1 MKFSKYKTHNE
12 KDNITI
18 DFDKYV
24 ELVKNGDHQSLIF
37 EARANKSDKKKYTEI
52 KSKLPAIT
60 GSCTVKQGGRSVAN
74 IDEMNGLILLD
85 IDCDVSTDL
94 RKRIDADK
102 YTFSSNRSVSG
113 TGLVVFVK
121 INPDVFLESFYGLA
135 QYYSDNFDVD
145 IDQACKDRSRLRYIS
160 YDFDIFHNPNAATFK
175 AKKAPAK
182 QKKKETFYFA
192 KDDFSFIMDQ
202 IQSKNIDLCQDDY
215 QKFCE
220 IGFAIG
226 SHFGDSGLDYFK
238 TICQNGSKYDP
249 TRIERQYLKFCKGG
263 SVTISTFYF
272 HAKAAGLE
280 LYSPVSKEIIKRV
293 AVGKANSQIMTPA
306 GVIETLKIL
315 GTHTTDEAFIKQL
328 IDSKENFAKNID
340 NEENDTVKLDLFV
353 KENYPIAKNGFNQQ
367 YEFEGQPVN
376 DEIINSITIHAKKYF
391 DFKVSAT
398 DISQLIFNSQAK
410 TYQPIEDYFKNN
422 NTTAAGDEIDKYADL
437 ILPFNEFNRWVLKK
451 WLVGAIHNW
460 TSSNEH
466 EEVSPLVLVLCGQQA
481 SGKTSFFRNM
491 LPKDLR
497 RYFIDEAMEEGGK
510 DVLKRMATSMIM
522 LNDEFGGMAH
532 KDVKNF
538 KKITEKN
545 KITVRLPY
553 GRLDVDLKRRTML
566 CGTTN
571 EKSVLKDETGNR
583 RILPISFE
591 SVKYS
596 EAVEFD
602 KDALLKCAHNLY
614 LDGFEFRV
622 FSKEDIDYL
631 NQNTLQ
637 NLEIEVS
644 EDLFF
649 SRYSFEKT
657 DDHNEEVIL
666 NQGEI
671 CNEMNVHFSYKVT
684 KYDIKRICVKHKM
697 ELKMHRIGSKTKKG
711 YRLFKKNDF
720 QKVQETQEVPF

>member
-1 MKFSKYKTHNE
+1 MEKTFSLYQNIKDTTKTDISLDNYIEIIKNGKYQDLVLTARALKKEPEKYK
-12 KDNITI
+12 
-18 DFDKYV
+18 
-24 ELVKNGDHQSLIF
+24 ELKN
-37 EARANKSDKKKYTEI
+37 KM
-52 KSKLPAIT
+52 PCIT
-60 GSCTVKQGGRSVAN
+60 GSAIMHQGSKVESN
-74 IDEMNGLILLD
+74 IFELNNLIVIDIDEVIDLPLLN
-85 IDCDVSTDL
+85 
-94 RKRIDADK
+94 RINEDR
-102 YTFSSNRSVSG
+102 YTFVSHRSFGGDGICVFIKIHSS
-113 TGLVVFVK
+113 K
-121 INPDVFLESFYGLA
+121 FLESFNEIG
-135 QYYSDNFDVD
+135 QYYWEQFNIL
-145 IDQACKDRSRLRYIS
+145 IDASCKNKNRLRFCS
-160 YDFDIFHNPNAATFK
+160 YDPYLFYNEKATKFI
-175 AKKAPAK
+175 AKTKIEKP
-182 QKKKETFYFA
+182 KKKQEFFFA
-192 KDDFSFIMDQ
+192 KDDFSELIEKL
-202 IQSKNIDLCQDDY
+202 KNIDLCQDSY
-215 QKFCE
+215 ERYCN

-226 SHFGDSGLDYFK
+226 SHFGHGGLNYFK
-238 TICQNGSKYDP
+238 AICQNGSKYSEKD
-249 TRIERQYLKFCKGG
+249 IEKHYKNFCKPG
-263 SVTISTFYF
+263 TITIATLYNY
-272 HAKAAGLE
+272 AKAAGIE

-315 GTHTTDEAFIKQL
+315 GTTTTDEKFIQQL

-340 NEENDTVKLDLFV
+340 NEENDTVKLDLLI

-422 NTTAAGDEIDKYADL
+422 TTTATGDEIEKYADL
-437 ILPFNEFNRWVLKK
+437 ILPFNEFNRWALKK

-460 TSSNEH
+460 TSPNEH

-491 LPKDLR
+491 LPKELR

-583 RILPISFE
+583 RVIPIEFE

-614 LDGFEFRV
+614 LEGFEFRV
-622 FSKEDIDYL
+622 FSKEDINYL

-649 SRYSFEKT
+649 SRYSFEQT
-657 DDHNEEVIL
+657 EDHNEEVIL

-671 CNEMNVHFSYKVT
+671 CNEMNLQFSYKAT
-684 KYDIKRICVKHKM
+684 KYDVKRICVKHKM
-697 ELKMHRIGSKTKKG
+697 ELKSHRINGKVVKG

-720 QKVQETQEVPF
+720 QKVEVPF

>member
-1 MKFSKYKTHNE
+1 
-12 KDNITI
+12 
-18 DFDKYV
+18 
-24 ELVKNGDHQSLIF
+24 
-37 EARANKSDKKKYTEI
+37 
-52 KSKLPAIT
+52 
-60 GSCTVKQGGRSVAN
+60 
-74 IDEMNGLILLD
+74 
-85 IDCDVSTDL
+85 
-94 RKRIDADK
+94 
-102 YTFSSNRSVSG
+102 
-113 TGLVVFVK
+113 
-121 INPDVFLESFYGLA
+121 LESFHALS
-135 QYYSDNFDVD
+135 QYYYDTFQLH
-145 IDQACKDRSRLRYIS
+145 IDPSCKNPNRLRFLS
-160 YDFDIFHNPNAATFK
+160 LDFELFHNLNAATFK
-175 AKKAPAK
+175 AKKAPVK
-182 QKKKETFYFA
+182 KVKKETFYFA
-192 KDDFSFIMDQ
+192 KDDFGFIIDQ
-202 IQSKNIDLCQDDY
+202 IQSKGIDLCQDDY

-226 SHFGDSGLDYFK
+226 SKFGSSGLDYFK
-238 TICQNGSKYDP
+238 AVCRNGSKYEP
-249 TRIERQYLKFCKGG
+249 SRIEKQYTKFCNNPDKG
-263 SVTISTFYF
+263 ISIASFYY
-272 HAKAAGLE
+272 HAKAAGIE

-293 AVGKANSQIMTPA
+293 AVGKANSVLMTPS

-315 GTHTTDEAFIKQL
+315 GTTTTDEAFIQQL

-340 NEENDTVKLDLFV
+340 NEENDTVKLDLFI

-422 NTTAAGDEIDKYADL
+422 TTTATGDEIDKYSDL
-437 ILPFNEFNRWVLKK
+437 ILPFSEFNRWALKK

-460 TSSNEH
+460 TSPNNH

-491 LPKDLR
+491 LPKELR
-497 RYFIDEAMEEGGK
+497 RYFIDESMEEGGK

-583 RILPISFE
+583 RILPLSFE

-614 LDGFEFRV
+614 LEGCEFRI

-631 NQNTLQ
+631 NQNTVQ

-649 SRYSFEKT
+649 TRFSFTET
-657 DDHNEEVIL
+657 DEFRDKIVM

-671 CNEMNVHFSYKVT
+671 CNYMNLHFQVQIS
-684 KYDIKRICVKHKM
+684 KYDIKRIFVKHKM
-697 ELKMHRIGSKTKKG
+697 EIKSHWNGSKLKKG
-711 YRLFKKNDF
+711 YQLFKEYT
-720 QKVQETQEVPF
+720 VQNQPEQHFF

>member
-1 MKFSKYKTHNE
+1 MKFSKYRTHHD

-18 DFDKYV
+18 DFAKYV
-24 ELVKNGDHQSLIF
+24 ELVKNGDHQSIIF
-37 EARANKSDKKKYTEI
+37 EARANKGDKKKYTEI

-60 GSCTVKQGGRSVAN
+60 GSCTMKQNIRSVAN

-85 IDCDVSTDL
+85 IDCDVNTEL

-121 INPDVFLESFYGLA
+121 INSDVFLESFHGLG

-145 IDQACKDRSRLRYIS
+145 IDQACKDKSRLRYIS
-160 YDFDIFHNPNAATFK
+160 YDFDIFHNPAAATFK

-182 QKKKETFYFA
+182 KAKKETFYFA
-192 KDDFSFIMDQ
+192 KDDFSFIMEQ
-202 IQSKNIDLCQDDY
+202 IQSKNIDLCQEDY
-215 QKFCE
+215 SKFCE

-226 SHFGDSGLDYFK
+226 SHFGDAGLDYFK
-238 TICQNGSKYDP
+238 TICQNGSKYEP
-249 TRIERQYLKFCKGG
+249 SRIERQYAKFCKGG
-263 SVTISTFYF
+263 SVTISTFYY
-272 HAKAAGLE
+272 HAKAAGIE

-315 GTHTTDEAFIKQL
+315 GTTTTDEKFIQQL

-340 NEENDTVKLDLFV
+340 NEENDTVKLDLFI

-422 NTTAAGDEIDKYADL
+422 TTTATGDEIEKYADL
-437 ILPFNEFNRWVLKK
+437 ILPYNEFNRWALKK

-460 TSSNEH
+460 TSPNDH

-491 LPKDLR
+491 LPKELR
-497 RYFIDEAMEEGGK
+497 RYFIDESMEEGGK

-583 RILPISFE
+583 RILPVSFE
-591 SVKYS
+591 SVKYD

-614 LDGFEFRV
+614 LEGYEFRV
-622 FSKEDIDYL
+622 FSKEDIEYL

-649 SRYSFEKT
+649 TKFSFTET
-657 DDHNEEVIL
+657 DEFKDKIVM

-671 CNEMNVHFSYKVT
+671 CNYMNLHFQVQIS
-684 KYDIKRICVKHKM
+684 KYDIKRIFVKHKI
-697 ELKMHRIGSKTKKG
+697 EIKSHWNGSKLKKG
-711 YRLFKKNDF
+711 YQLFKEF
-720 QKVQETQEVPF
+720 TVQNMPEQHFL